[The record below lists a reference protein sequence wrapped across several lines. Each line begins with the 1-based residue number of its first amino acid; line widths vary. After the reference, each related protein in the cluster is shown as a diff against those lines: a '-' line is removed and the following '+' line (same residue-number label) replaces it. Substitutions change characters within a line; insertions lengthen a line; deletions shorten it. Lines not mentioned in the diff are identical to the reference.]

1 MIPLAPP
8 LLELARSIAPDDGA
22 LVVRSLRAI
31 LRNVSPFDAGEL
43 ALLQPDDGF
52 RRRDEP
58 VAGSAGAHA
67 ANGAA
72 PPPHPDIGLR
82 RFPLEPGGAALG
94 SPELVAHVATLG
106 APLRLDDLVG
116 HAPAG
121 GHLLQS
127 GYRSLLAL
135 PLAAAGGSAGALLL
149 VRRYAWAFVAAP
161 LHDLQTIVGMAGL
174 CLERSLWLS
183 ALAQHGRDLHAAG
196 VPHPSMVTAPPA
208 IEAERPVDPLPP
220 AEPAEP
226 ERGPSGGTPPAP
238 PGSGSGRR
246 GRRRRGL
253 GTENGP
259 R

>member
-31 LRNVSPFDAGEL
+31 LRNASPFDAGEL
-43 ALLQPDDGF
+43 ALLQPEF
-52 RRRDEP
+52 
-58 VAGSAGAHA
+58 
-67 ANGAA
+67 
-72 PPPHPDIGLR
+72 LR

-106 APLRLDDLVG
+106 AALRLDDLVG

-135 PLAAAGGSAGALLL
+135 PLAAAGGPAGALLL

-183 ALAQHGRDLHAAG
+183 ALARHGRDLHAAG
-196 VPHPSMVTAPPA
+196 VPCPSIVT
-208 IEAERPVDPLPP
+208 RP

-238 PGSGSGRR
+238 PGSSSGRR

-253 GTENGP
+253 GGETGP